1 MPRIEL
7 PRPRAFFCGRLPERR
22 LERFLAGLYIFSSAA
37 FLVGSIFFL
46 PEFAGEPPEFS
57 PEYEAGCWLY
67 QLGSVGFMTVSAFD
81 FEEARRNK
89 SPFSPYV
96 AKMLGASFDRVLA
109 GLYLAGMSGF
119 VIGCVFFFPVNEN
132 DLGEASNDAGS
143 GIFVLSNLVLITASF
158 INGAFAGASTESSTV
173 DAVLAVLRSNAAM
186 LGCVLFLVA
195 SVLFLP
201 QAACDS
207 NGTVAVWLF
216 IIGSVFFTLAGVG
229 QYIGACRPRRRTAAL
244 SKEDA
249 AQTPS
254 GVELRV
260 AAADAPSPAPRETAP
275 V

>member
-1 MPRIEL
+1 MI
-7 PRPRAFFCGRLPERR
+7 
-22 LERFLAGLYIFSSAA
+22 
-37 FLVGSIFFL
+37 GSIFFL
-46 PEFAGEPPEFS
+46 PDLPVSRPTSTARPR
-57 PEYEAGCWLY
+57 AGCWLY

-96 AKMLGASFDRVLA
+96 ALPLGASFDRVLA
-109 GLYLAGMSGF
+109 GLVPRDGMSGF

-158 INGAFAGASTESSTV
+158 INGAFAGASTESSTA

-260 AAADAPSPAPRETAP
+260 AAADAPSRAPRADGADGR
-275 V
+275 

>member
-22 LERFLAGLYIFSSAA
+22 LERFLAGLYILASAA
-37 FLVGSIFFL
+37 FLLGSIFFL

-143 GIFVLSNLVLITASF
+143 GIFVLSI
-158 INGAFAGASTESSTV
+158 
-173 DAVLAVLRSNAAM
+173 
-186 LGCVLFLVA
+186 C
-195 SVLFLP
+195 
-201 QAACDS
+201 
-207 NGTVAVWLF
+207 
-216 IIGSVFFTLAGVG
+216 
-229 QYIGACRPRRRTAAL
+229 
-244 SKEDA
+244 
-249 AQTPS
+249 
-254 GVELRV
+254 
-260 AAADAPSPAPRETAP
+260 
-275 V
+275 

>member
-37 FLVGSIFFL
+37 FLLGSIFFL

-143 GIFVLSNLVLITASF
+143 SAAAVLSAITSRNNTSAS
-158 INGAFAGASTESSTV
+158 S
-173 DAVLAVLRSNAAM
+173 
-186 LGCVLFLVA
+186 
-195 SVLFLP
+195 
-201 QAACDS
+201 
-207 NGTVAVWLF
+207 
-216 IIGSVFFTLAGVG
+216 
-229 QYIGACRPRRRTAAL
+229 RPRTRCT
-244 SKEDA
+244 K
-249 AQTPS
+249 P
-254 GVELRV
+254 
-260 AAADAPSPAPRETAP
+260 PSPATSYVVRSTA
-275 V
+275 